1 MAEKKAENTV
11 NNPLPPITIRTQ
23 YIKDLSFE
31 IPHAPQIFKDL
42 KEQPKVKVDVD
53 IKAEHME
60 ENVFNVTLNF
70 RIDGDVKDQKFF
82 IIEMAYAGIFSLNV
96 PQEHLEPVLMIEAP
110 HLLFPYAREA
120 ISSVMYNGGLT
131 PIVLSPLDFVA
142 MYKSRKAQGQ
152 NAANN
157 N

>member
-1 MAEKKAENTV
+1 MW
-11 NNPLPPITIRTQ
+11 
-23 YIKDLSFE
+23 
-31 IPHAPQIFKDL
+31 
-42 KEQPKVKVDVD
+42 
-53 IKAEHME
+53 
-60 ENVFNVTLNF
+60 VFWLIAAGV
-70 RIDGDVKDQKFF
+70 FF